1 MTEKDSKK
9 KSVLVKSVLEVF
21 SGSKVKDLQQLS
33 YISVC
38 DFNIQVLLFEK
49 FVVYLWKGQVN
60 LFVKIFGTS
69 LEVVT
74 RCMNI

>member
-1 MTEKDSKK
+1 MTEKDPKK

-21 SGSKVKDLQQLS
+21 SGSKVKDLQQIS

-49 FVVYLWKGQVN
+49 FVVYLWEGQVN